1 MMDNILFDKYTKT
14 VLWNYKNKKGNYLKK
29 RYALNSS
36 SVEFDA
42 SYAPADTKV
51 IGSYNGYIEALL
63 NKCEKVPKDLL
74 DRVCKNPNTIE
85 DCMDLLDD
93 CFGEGQYRD
102 MNDKNKEWWDSSDDD
117 DWDWVNPDDYEV
129 NEKRK
134 GGKMKSYYIQ
144 FKDSTTHS
152 ALIDATNESD
162 AIAQVLED
170 YLEDP
175 NTSDVD
181 IISIIEVDDEDE

>member
-1 MMDNILFDKYTKT
+1 
-14 VLWNYKNKKGNYLKK
+14 
-29 RYALNSS
+29 
-36 SVEFDA
+36 
-42 SYAPADTKV
+42 
-51 IGSYNGYIEALL
+51 
-63 NKCEKVPKDLL
+63 
-74 DRVCKNPNTIE
+74 
-85 DCMDLLDD
+85 
-93 CFGEGQYRD
+93 
-102 MNDKNKEWWDSSDDD
+102 MNDKNKEWWDSSNDDD
-117 DWDWVNPDDYEV
+117 WDWDWVNPDDYEV

-134 GGKMKSYYIQ
+134 GGKMKSYYVQ

-152 ALIDATNESD
+152 ALIDATSESD

>member
-1 MMDNILFDKYTKT
+1 
-14 VLWNYKNKKGNYLKK
+14 
-29 RYALNSS
+29 
-36 SVEFDA
+36 
-42 SYAPADTKV
+42 
-51 IGSYNGYIEALL
+51 
-63 NKCEKVPKDLL
+63 
-74 DRVCKNPNTIE
+74 
-85 DCMDLLDD
+85 
-93 CFGEGQYRD
+93 
-102 MNDKNKEWWDSSDDD
+102 MNDKNKDWWDSSEDD
-117 DWDWVNPDDYEV
+117 DWDWVNPDEYEV

-134 GGKMKSYYIQ
+134 GGKMKSYYVQ

-152 ALIDATNESD
+152 ALIDATSESD

>member
-1 MMDNILFDKYTKT
+1 
-14 VLWNYKNKKGNYLKK
+14 
-29 RYALNSS
+29 
-36 SVEFDA
+36 
-42 SYAPADTKV
+42 
-51 IGSYNGYIEALL
+51 
-63 NKCEKVPKDLL
+63 
-74 DRVCKNPNTIE
+74 
-85 DCMDLLDD
+85 
-93 CFGEGQYRD
+93 
-102 MNDKNKEWWDSSDDD
+102 MNDKSKEWWASSDAD
-117 DWDWVNPDDYEV
+117 DWDWVNPDDQEF

-134 GGKMKSYYIQ
+134 GGKMKSYYVQ

-152 ALIDATNESD
+152 ALIDATSEGD